1 MRWHGTLEYKRAFSI
16 FRAMPYP
23 SRPQTKEFQ
32 EWGSEL
38 LSLDTHVAG
47 YAERVDSGELCAHD
61 IPKLEAL
68 ACQVG
73 TLRDTLAAV
82 PAPTDRDVQLKE
94 EYRTYVETLHRMMAH
109 LLRLA
114 AE

>member
-1 MRWHGTLEYKRAFSI
+1 MTDDSEFKRAFSI

-23 SRPQTKEFQ
+23 GRPQTEKLQ
-32 EWGSEL
+32 DWGLEL

-47 YAERVDSGELCAHD
+47 YAERVDSGELRAHD
-61 IPKLEAL
+61 IPELEAL
-68 ACQVG
+68 ARQVG

-82 PAPTDRDVQLKE
+82 PVPTDRDVRLKE
-94 EYRTYVETLHRMMAH
+94 EYRTYVETLDRMMAH